1 MCVDMRCTACGGAD
15 SLNQPGVRGGLD
27 ARMGASLAPREDVSP
42 GSHREGPQERTWA
55 PVKCPSGP
63 TGDTAKPRLDAGASL
78 IRFGWGEAQA
88 VGAATSSGKTRR
100 STSETP

>member
-1 MCVDMRCTACGGAD
+1 MGPRKVPLRSDWGHSEAPARC
-15 SLNQPGVRGGLD
+15 RG
-27 ARMGASLAPREDVSP
+27 
-42 GSHREGPQERTWA
+42 
-55 PVKCPSGP
+55 
-63 TGDTAKPRLDAGASL
+63 SL